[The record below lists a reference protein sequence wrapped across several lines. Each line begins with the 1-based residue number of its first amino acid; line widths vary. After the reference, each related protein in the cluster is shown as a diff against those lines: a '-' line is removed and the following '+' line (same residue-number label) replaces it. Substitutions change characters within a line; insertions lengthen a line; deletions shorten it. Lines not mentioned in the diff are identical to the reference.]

1 MTLNAGVR
9 LTVDGALATVTLCR
23 PEKLNAQTPQMWT
36 RLAEIG
42 RALTGDIR
50 VVVVRGE
57 GRAFSAGLDRAAL
70 RGEPLPGGP
79 SLAEMGQLPPEECEA
94 LIADYQ
100 RAFSW
105 LSRPDLV
112 SIAAVA
118 GPAIGAGFQL
128 ALACD
133 LRILADD
140 AQLAMPETT
149 LGLVPDL
156 GGTKRLVDLV
166 GYARALEICLTG
178 RTVRAAEAAAL
189 GLATVVVP
197 RPELDDAVADLVAAL
212 LAAPRSA
219 AIETKALLAG
229 AARRS
234 QAEQEAAERAAQ
246 TRLLRE
252 RAGFAE

>member
-23 PEKLNAQTPQMWT
+23 PDKLNSQTPQMWT

-100 RAFSW
+100 RAS
-105 LSRPDLV
+105 P
-112 SIAAVA
+112 
-118 GPAIGAGFQL
+118 G
-128 ALACD
+128 
-133 LRILADD
+133 
-140 AQLAMPETT
+140 
-149 LGLVPDL
+149 
-156 GGTKRLVDLV
+156 
-166 GYARALEICLTG
+166 
-178 RTVRAAEAAAL
+178 
-189 GLATVVVP
+189 
-197 RPELDDAVADLVAAL
+197 
-212 LAAPRSA
+212 
-219 AIETKALLAG
+219 
-229 AARRS
+229 
-234 QAEQEAAERAAQ
+234 
-246 TRLLRE
+246 
-252 RAGFAE
+252 